1 VRFYALSITCMFH
14 IITFSSRDTA
24 YPPRSQSHLFKK
36 KLFWQHLSIAMHVP
50 HSLAVA
56 LAQPRSVNYI
66 RNLSAHL
73 PHPVTTQVSCYIR
86 QVQSL
91 YFSQNL
97 KLIVALVLQLCLER
111 VMHVLMKSLTTE
123 QKLITLRDSEGVG

>member
-1 VRFYALSITCMFH
+1 
-14 IITFSSRDTA
+14 
-24 YPPRSQSHLFKK
+24 
-36 KLFWQHLSIAMHVP
+36 MHVP